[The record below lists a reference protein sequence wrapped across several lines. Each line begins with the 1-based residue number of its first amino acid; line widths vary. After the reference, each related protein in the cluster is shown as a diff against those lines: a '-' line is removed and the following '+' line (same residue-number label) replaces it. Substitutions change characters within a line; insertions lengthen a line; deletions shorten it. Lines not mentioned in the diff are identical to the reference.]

1 MNRALKTLLSFMVT
15 AGVAAAQAAVPT
27 PTPVETPSTD
37 VSPAI
42 ATGANDART
51 AVLADH
57 PVSPA
62 PPPSSGFY
70 VPERSVSPGVA
81 QALSL
86 GMPKYNPP
94 TPTPVAANQPQDMR
108 DVDKPKNEIKRL
120 PSYVVHDSRPP
131 VFRDRDL
138 YTQEGLVSLSYKLH
152 PGLGIGNIGGLN
164 DAPAYEMF
172 LEDERLANIADLND
186 TAKAIANGG
195 DLAEGKYILEETQD
209 TYMRTDQGFNWSGPG
224 GGVNAGGGGK

>member
-1 MNRALKTLLSFMVT
+1 MNRALKSLLAFMVA
-15 AGVAAAQAAVPT
+15 AGIAAAQADAPT
-27 PTPVETPSTD
+27 PTP
-37 VSPAI
+37 AA
-42 ATGANDART
+42 ATAAPDATATSGTTDART
-51 AVLADH
+51 TVLADH
-57 PVSPA
+57 PVAPA
-62 PPPSSGFY
+62 PSSGFY
-70 VPERSVSPGVA
+70 APERSVSPDVA

-108 DVDKPKNEIKRL
+108 EVDKPKNEIKRL

-138 YTQEGLVSLSYKLH
+138 YTQDGLVSLSYKLH
-152 PGLGIGNIGGLN
+152 PGLGLGNIAGLN
-164 DAPAYEMF
+164 DAPAYEIF

-186 TAKAIANGG
+186 TARAIATGG

-209 TYMRTDQGFNWSGPG
+209 TYMRADQGFNWSGPG

>member
-1 MNRALKTLLSFMVT
+1 MHRAPKALLALV
-15 AGVAAAQAAVPT
+15 VAAAVAAGQTAAPT
-27 PTPVETPSTD
+27 PTPAGASAETNPPSG
-37 VSPAI
+37 A
-42 ATGANDART
+42 AGTGDART

-57 PVSPA
+57 PAAPV

-70 VPERSVSPGVA
+70 VPERAVSPAVA
-81 QALSL
+81 EALSL

-94 TPTPVAANQPQDMR
+94 TPTPVTTNEAQVMR

-120 PSYVVHDSRPP
+120 PSYIVHDSRPR

-138 YTQEGLVSLSYKLH
+138 YTKDGLVSLSYKLH
-152 PGLGIGNIGGLN
+152 PGLGLGNIAGLN
-164 DAPAYEMF
+164 DAPAYEIF

-186 TAKAIANGG
+186 TARAIATGG

-209 TYMRTDQGFNWSGPG
+209 TYMRTDQGF
-224 GGVNAGGGGK
+224 